1 MILKDDFFKIIEQ
14 NGNDFLIK
22 LNKNHW
28 IYNAHFP
35 ENPITPGVILI
46 QITSELLQVATNRK
60 LFLQKIKNL
69 KFIAVINPEIDEFVL
84 FKFSKIEENQN
95 VYNISV
101 EICNKN
107 QQFAKMNAQLIA
119 ND

>member
-28 IYNAHFP
+28 IYCAHFP
-35 ENPITPGVILI
+35 KNPITPGVILI
-46 QITSELLQVATNRK
+46 QISSELLQTIVNCK

-69 KFIAVINPEIDEFVL
+69 KFIAVVNPEIDEYVY
-84 FKFSKIEENQN
+84 FKFLKIETNEN
-95 VYNISV
+95 VYNVSV
-101 EICNKN
+101 EITDKN
-107 QQFAKMNAQLIA
+107 HQFAKMNMQLIT
-119 ND
+119 N